1 MNPVGD
7 RHPGR
12 SESPDRSRHTDTG
25 RAWRLGPDQSQETLG
40 TGVLKNHGR
49 MHARVVDR
57 GARMA
62 CKGGYKPQ
70 RASSSRPFRVMNPS
84 SLTRSSCIQRRK
96 MGLAPVRGR

>member
-40 TGVLKNHGR
+40 TGVLKIT
-49 MHARVVDR
+49 
-57 GARMA
+57 
-62 CKGGYKPQ
+62 GGC
-70 RASSSRPFRVMNPS
+70 
-84 SLTRSSCIQRRK
+84 T
-96 MGLAPVRGR
+96 PVW